1 MTDDINKMIPIF
13 CAFQSASIGFEW
25 IKQLGFKIVLGN
37 ELNPIRYLWSC
48 DKYPDAEIIKGSFT
62 DPKIF
67 AQLVCK
73 FVEKGCKIG
82 TFSPCCQPFAKA
94 GKQHLHSTEAFLFLY
109 ILLFIRLTRMES
121 GWIENA
127 EEFQNA
133 VLDDDGRTVEQ
144 RIRDTLE
151 PLGYHVEVK
160 TQDCA
165 GFGTPQHR
173 RRTIVLF
180 SRVGIWKHP
189 QECDESQYATAE
201 SAIGNLPPVAA
212 GQRSGI
218 PLHNGPSM
226 PKCQVDMLHGVKEGE
241 SPKQFVNA
249 DGSFP
254 KKPKPKFVGYRNP
267 RNKPWGTIVQKSASI
282 SGYNTVHYEQ
292 NRTLTTLETIL
303 LTGLP
308 QDWFIPL
315 WARNDEQLIR
325 DVIGES
331 FAPHHV
337 KALLQSYIDCIVK
350 KP

>member
-1 MTDDINKMIPIF
+1 
-13 CAFQSASIGFEW
+13 
-25 IKQLGFKIVLGN
+25 
-37 ELNPIRYLWSC
+37 
-48 DKYPDAEIIKGSFT
+48 
-62 DPKIF
+62 
-67 AQLVCK
+67 
-73 FVEKGCKIG
+73 
-82 TFSPCCQPFAKA
+82 
-94 GKQHLHSTEAFLFLY
+94 
-109 ILLFIRLTRMES
+109 MES

-218 PLHNGPSM
+218 PLHNGPRL
-226 PKCQVDMLHGVKEGE
+226 PKCQIDMLDGVKEDE
-241 SPKQFVNA
+241 FPKQFVNA

-325 DVIGES
+325 DVIGEC